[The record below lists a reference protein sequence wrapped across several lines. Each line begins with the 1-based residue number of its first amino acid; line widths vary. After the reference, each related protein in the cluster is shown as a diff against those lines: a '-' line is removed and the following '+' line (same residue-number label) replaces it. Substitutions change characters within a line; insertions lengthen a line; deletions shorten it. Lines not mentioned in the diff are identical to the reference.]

1 MATGSGIAAQFG
13 MVAEAYVNEV
23 QQISGTPSGAFSL
36 IFDGAQTT
44 VSGLATNA
52 AAAAVQS
59 ALEAL
64 PNIGTGG
71 VVCAGG
77 ALPAAITITFSGS
90 LVSKRNV
97 PAVTVQTGI
106 TGVTVATNTAGTGY
120 GDPVVVTRFL
130 ELADESMKLDIDR
143 IESKAL
149 RAGNRATRTDRWA
162 AGRRQAA
169 GDLSFELASKGFG
182 LPLGQC
188 FGVDP
193 VITTP
198 SGATNTRDQTFTVTT
213 SDNFNRSFTGQIGTP
228 DVDGT
233 VQPFTYKGCKVVDWE
248 LTMENDG
255 LGMLKMG
262 TDAQDEST
270 VIALASAS
278 YASSFELLYFS
289 GGQMTIG
296 GANVDARKVSLK
308 GKMSYATDRFFL
320 RASTTA
326 GGATLKKEPIANDF
340 MEITG
345 ELEIEFSGLT
355 HYNRFVTGTTAA
367 VVFAFQGS
375 IIEAGGGATVNP
387 RFGLTVTLPNCR
399 FDGET
404 PDVKGADIVP
414 ITLPFK
420 ALYDGST
427 SLFTAV
433 YRSTDTTA

>member
-1 MATGSGIAAQFG
+1 MTGSGLSAQFG
-13 MVAEAYVNEV
+13 MVAEVYTNEV
-23 QQISGTPSGAFSL
+23 QQLSGTPSATFGL
-36 IFDGAQTT
+36 NFDGALTT
-44 VSGLATNA
+44 ITLSTTATA
-52 AAAAVQS
+52 PQIQA

-77 ALPAAITITFSGS
+77 ALPAAVTVTFSGA

-97 PAVTVQTGI
+97 PLLAVQGAVTGLTF
-106 TGVTVATNTAGTGY
+106 ATNTPGTGY
-120 GDPVVVTRFL
+120 GDAVTVTRFL
-130 ELADESMKLDIDR
+130 EIAVESMKLDIDR

-169 GDLSFELASKGFG
+169 GDLSFELGSKGFG

-193 VITTP
+193 VVTTP
-198 SGATNTRDQTFTVTT
+198 SGATSTRDQTFTVTT
-213 SDNFNRSFTGQIGTP
+213 SDNANRSFTAQIGTP

-233 VQPFTYKGCKVVDWE
+233 VQPFTYKGAKVVDWE
-248 LTMENDG
+248 ITMENDG

-262 TDAQDEST
+262 TDAQDEATS
-270 VIALASAS
+270 IALASAS

-289 GGQMTIG
+289 GGQMSIG
-296 GANVDARKVSLK
+296 GALVDARKVSLK

-320 RASTTA
+320 RTSTTA

-345 ELEIEFSGLT
+345 ELEVEFSALT
-355 HYNRFVTGTTAA
+355 HYNRFVNGTLAQI
-367 VVFAFQGS
+367 VFAFQGS
-375 IIEAGGGATVNP
+375 IIEAGGGATINP
-387 RFGLTVTLPNCR
+387 RFGLTITLPNCR

-404 PDVKGADIVP
+404 PDVKGPDIVP

-427 SLFTAV
+427 SVFVAV
-433 YRSTDTTA
+433 YRSTDTVQ